1 MSLGKFNPNNGFLR
15 LVLSDNVNDHSVLL
29 FQYEGAIEEES
40 IRQLKDINVHNL
52 SLSSEKNEL
61 Y

>member
-40 IRQLKDINVHNL
+40 IR
-52 SLSSEKNEL
+52 
-61 Y
+61 